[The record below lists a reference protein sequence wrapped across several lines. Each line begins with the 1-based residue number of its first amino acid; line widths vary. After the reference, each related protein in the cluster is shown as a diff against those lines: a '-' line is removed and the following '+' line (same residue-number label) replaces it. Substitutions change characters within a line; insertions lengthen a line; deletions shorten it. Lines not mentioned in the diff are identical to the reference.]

1 MAVRVVVGSL
11 RGSGGRKAWLA
22 AQLNATVSA
31 RMVFARC
38 QHDDARDSLLNRPS
52 VRIHARID
60 REPG

>member
-1 MAVRVVVGSL
+1 MAVRVVDGSL
-11 RGSGGRKAWLA
+11 RRSGGRKAWLA

-31 RMVFARC
+31 RMVSARC
-38 QHDDARDSLLNRPS
+38 QHDDARELLNRPS